1 MTQNV
6 SEIMVTS
13 LRLKWVVCEAV
24 LSPFRIIEYVTIRV
38 YSVFYMKHLLC
49 LLTILSFGALA
60 APVAQAITP
69 IALPV
74 GDWSVNANGS
84 HGVLHISGIDAAG
97 NIQAGST
104 IYGNTIVGFYD
115 STSGRISFIR
125 VMESSPTFEQI
136 YNGYLFKDIPNPTLS
151 YLAGS
156 FAAYQGGGGV
166 ALRMD
171 YGWYAS
177 KLAIVILK

>member
-1 MTQNV
+1 
-6 SEIMVTS
+6 
-13 LRLKWVVCEAV
+13 
-24 LSPFRIIEYVTIRV
+24 
-38 YSVFYMKHLLC
+38 MKHLLS
-49 LLTILSFGALA
+49 LLVILSFGALA

-84 HGVLHISGIDAAG
+84 HGVLHISGIDAVG

-125 VMESSPTFEQI
+125 VMQSSPTFVTDLQW
-136 YNGYLFKDIPNPTLS
+136 LS
-151 YLAGS
+151 I
-156 FAAYQGGGGV
+156 QGPSDPHPLLLSGKFRRVSGRRRRGPE
-166 ALRMD
+166 D
-171 YGWYAS
+171 
-177 KLAIVILK
+177 